1 MLTIRLEPDR
11 LSTEELTNL
20 AAVLHKRCAACV
32 EADVPESCT
41 HEQEVNVVL
50 ETIACAID
58 ETLRTRVRM
67 AHAEALGVDDTTGEW
82 LAGS

>member
-1 MLTIRLEPDR
+1 
-11 LSTEELTNL
+11 
-20 AAVLHKRCAACV
+20 V